1 VDARQVE
8 LPLYDTVME
17 KIGKPIVLN
26 IGMLGAI
33 IALTELVKPE
43 SIMATLKERIPGS
56 FLEMNR
62 SALEL
67 GMALGNDFNR

>member
-1 VDARQVE
+1 MA
-8 LPLYDTVME
+8 

-26 IGMLGAI
+26 ICMLGAV

-43 SIMATLKERIPGS
+43 SIIATLTDRIPDS

-62 SALEL
+62 NALEL
-67 GMALGNDFNR
+67 GMELGRNNK